1 MKNQVN
7 MLTVQVG
14 ELKEQNREL
23 QRQIG
28 QVKVSGTKQEL
39 LNKIH
44 MALLIHEAEVKEIS
58 QKYVNSKV
66 FERYKVTGGE
76 TTNFTEDQIRAEI
89 VACQNQMKQ
98 IDSILEKQKITSR
111 YTLIMAYNDLQM
123 KVQHL

>member
-1 MKNQVN
+1 

-23 QRQIG
+23 QRQIE

-66 FERYKVTGGE
+66 FERYKITGGE